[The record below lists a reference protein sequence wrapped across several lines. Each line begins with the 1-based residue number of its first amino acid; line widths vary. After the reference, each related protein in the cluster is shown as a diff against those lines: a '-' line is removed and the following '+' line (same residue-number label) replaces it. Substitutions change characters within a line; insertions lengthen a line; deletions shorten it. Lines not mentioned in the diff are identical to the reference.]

1 MPQIQSAKK
10 RMRQNEKRRLANR
23 QVKSR
28 MRTAVKSALQGLES
42 GVSAEEQ
49 RKLLSLAFKRID
61 KAAKKNIIHAN
72 NAARKKSKLA
82 RKFATKK
89 TS

>member
-10 RMRQNEKRRLANR
+10 RMRQNEKKRVANR

-28 MRTAVKSALQGLES
+28 MRTAVKSALQGLEA
-42 GVSAEEQ
+42 GVSGDER

-61 KAAKKNIIHAN
+61 KAAKKNIIHPN
-72 NAARKKSKLA
+72 NAARKKSGLA
-82 RKFATKK
+82 KKFAAK
-89 TS
+89 TPS